1 MPAQIDY
8 YLSLNSPWAYLGSRR
23 FAEMCERHGARV
35 VVMPVDYGQIFAQSG
50 GLPLAKRAPQRQAYR
65 LVELGRWREYLGV
78 PLNLHPKFFP
88 ANENLAARLVIAAR
102 EAGHDALTLA
112 HAILRAVWAEERDI
126 GDPATLR
133 AIALDCRL
141 DPQALFDAAETTVV
155 KAAYQAGTD
164 AAIAAQVFGAPT
176 YVLNGE
182 LFWGQDRL
190 EFLDR
195 ALARGRR

>member
-1 MPAQIDY
+1 M
-8 YLSLNSPWAYLGSRR
+8 
-23 FAEMCERHGARV
+23 
-35 VVMPVDYGQIFAQSG
+35 
-50 GLPLAKRAPQRQAYR
+50 
-65 LVELGRWREYLGV
+65 

-112 HAILRAVWAEERDI
+112 HAISRAVWAEERDI
-126 GDPATLR
+126 AEPATLR
-133 AIALDCRL
+133 AIAFDCRL
-141 DPQALFDAAETTVV
+141 DPRPLFDAAETETI

-195 ALARGRR
+195 ALARAVAQR